1 MQLLTVIGTDFWYW
15 RGYVTRLKHVLVCF
29 VYFHNFDKNIRKI
42 KDLHKILTNWRIK
55 ANLWWDWII
64 TNVCSFIAIE
74 NLVWNTYE
82 SKMYDV
88 KFSKQPVKLCFR
100 YGLKYAK
107 ENMSIFH
114 TCCNFVR
121 FYFRHFIGVR
131 YAVYFAY

>member
-1 MQLLTVIGTDFWYW
+1 
-15 RGYVTRLKHVLVCF
+15 VTRLKHGLVCF
-29 VYFHNFDKNIRKI
+29 VYYHNFDKNIRKI
-42 KDLHKILTNWRIK
+42 KDLYKILTNWRIK
-55 ANLWWDWII
+55 ANLWRDWII

-74 NLVWNTYE
+74 KLVCNTYE

-114 TCCNFVR
+114 SCCNFVR

-131 YAVYFAY
+131 YAVYFVY